1 MSSFYLSKRAPI
13 MSSGWSGPGGKS
25 SPMNDDEY
33 RTYKLVKEA
42 VKRREQEKK
51 DADNAQRSSDGL
63 PPLTDNLATR
73 AKKALLKII

>member
-1 MSSFYLSKRAPI
+1 
-13 MSSGWSGPGGKS
+13 
-25 SPMNDDEY
+25 MNDDEY

-63 PPLTDNLATR
+63 PPRKILAQCR
-73 AKKALLKII
+73 LGFNEADYV